1 MVDDVSR
8 PSEAPPPRDGLPS
21 RRLVNVLLG
30 ASFLSWMGVVF
41 FPVLKYLKP
50 PAEAAAGGET
60 VVDDPDK
67 KKIVQNGFTIVRVG
81 SDRVIVFQD
90 SGRKIHALGA
100 KCTHEG
106 CTVAYKADEALIWCA
121 CHNGKFAFDGRVI
134 SGPPPRPLTVF
145 AVQGDLAGKLTVG
158 RQGA

>member
-1 MVDDVSR
+1 MTK
-8 PSEAPPPRDGLPS
+8 PGLPS
-21 RRLVNVLLG
+21 RRLVDILLG
-30 ASFLSWMGVVF
+30 VSFLSWMAVVF

-50 PAEAAAGGET
+50 PALAAGGGET
-60 VVDDPDK
+60 AVDDADK
-67 KKIVQNGFTIVRVG
+67 KKILQTGFTIVRVG
-81 SDRVIVFQD
+81 ADRVIVFQD
-90 SGRKIHALGA
+90 AAKTIHALSA

-134 SGPPPRPLTVF
+134 SGPPPRPLAVF
-145 AVQGDLAGKLTVG
+145 AVQGDLAGKLTVR